1 MRAVIQRV
9 KKACLKVDGVVISEI
24 GKGYVVFFGV
34 KQGDDHSKADY
45 IVRKT
50 ASMRLFEDG
59 NGKMNLSLSEVGG
72 EVLFVSQFTLFAE
85 CRHGNRPGFSQAEL
99 PDKANEMYEYAA
111 EKLSELVPV
120 KKGIFGADMKI
131 TQENDGPVTIILDS
145 EE

>member
-1 MRAVIQRV
+1 
-9 KKACLKVDGVVISEI
+9 
-24 GKGYVVFFGV
+24 
-34 KQGDDHSKADY
+34 
-45 IVRKT
+45 
-50 ASMRLFEDG
+50 MRLFEDG

-131 TQENDGPVTIILDS
+131 MQENDGPVTIILDS